1 MGPTTRTAPGPG
13 PVRAAASQRPAR
25 AQGASGSWGT
35 PWRPPRI
42 SSSVCRRLAAQGAG
56 PVQPRHRPHRLPDA
70 PWLDSERRQAGS
82 GGSAAGARGC
92 PPLAPPSPGS
102 WASRVSVGSGCS
114 CQGVPGLLVPAK
126 PRTLSTKAWAG
137 TPDSSW
143 TNPPQPRGREAHC
156 VSRTSAPTHLPRSS
170 PRGPGKGAQSPHRW
184 DIQARRGQG
193 RAHSS
198 GVGWRQSRRV
208 AAGRGW
214 AEAVRLRGESP
225 VGEGVR
231 EGAGKKGP
239 EVGSPS

>member
-1 MGPTTRTAPGPG
+1 MAAPAHLLVCVPEVGSAGRGARPAQAPSAQAAG
-13 PVRAAASQRPAR
+13 RSVAGLRAAAGRQ
-25 AQGASGSWGT
+25 
-35 PWRPPRI
+35 
-42 SSSVCRRLAAQGAG
+42 RRLRSRGTG
-56 PVQPRHRPHRLPDA
+56 LPS
-70 PWLDSERRQAGS
+70 PS
-82 GGSAAGARGC
+82 SAR
-92 PPLAPPSPGS
+92 PGS

-137 TPDSSW
+137 TPDSSS

-156 VSRTSAPTHLPRSS
+156 VSRTSAPTRLPRSS
-170 PRGPGKGAQSPHRW
+170 PWGPGKGAQSPHRW

-198 GVGWRQSRRV
+198 GVGWWQSRRV